1 MNSSA
6 ERLWSIAMSPSPA
19 DPGFEEN
26 AEELFEH
33 APCGYLI
40 TRADGRI
47 IRTNATLSDLLGQSR
62 EALTHL
68 RFQDLLPAAGRIY
81 YDTHVRPLLNMQ
93 GYVREIAFDLK
104 APDGHK
110 LVPVVM
116 NAIQTRDEQGRPNR
130 LRILVFDATDR
141 RQYERELLS
150 ARRVADEARET
161 ERFAREQA
169 ERASRAKDDF
179 LALVS
184 HELRSPLSA
193 ILGWTQILRRQG
205 ADAERLAQGLDVIER
220 NTKLQSRLVEDLL
233 DMSRMVAGKLRMDV
247 QEVPLAEVIEAAFET
262 VAPTAQTRAVRLQQV
277 LDPTVRVSGDPGRL
291 QQVFWNLLS
300 NAIKFTPAE
309 GFVRA
314 VMQRVSSHIEIQVI
328 DSGEGMSADVL
339 AHAFERF
346 RQSTDSAARKTAGLG
361 LGLSIAKHL
370 VEMHG
375 GSISARS
382 EGVGCG
388 STFTIVLPV
397 RVADAGGV
405 RHPQSAVGDP
415 TSRTRVSLRGLK
427 ILIVDDDKD
436 AREVLWH
443 ILSERGAEVVVCA
456 SAAEGLVAIQRV
468 VPDALLSDI
477 GMPDE
482 DGFEFIRKV
491 RLLGEPV
498 SRIPAIALTA
508 FSNLDDRTQALLAG
522 FQAHL
527 AKPVDAQEL
536 IVNVAAIV
544 GRPHAPPEAVRGA
557 N

>member
-1 MNSSA
+1 MD
-6 ERLWSIAMSPSPA
+6 SPA
-19 DPGFEEN
+19 FEEN

-33 APCGYLI
+33 APCGYLV
-40 TRADGRI
+40 THADGRI
-47 IRTNATLSDLLGQSR
+47 IRANTTLSAMVSAPNDVISQ
-62 EALTHL
+62 L
-68 RFQDLLPAAGRIY
+68 RFQDLLTVAGRIY
-81 YDTHVRPLLNMQ
+81 YDTHVRPLLSMQ
-93 GYVREIAFDLK
+93 GFVREIAFDLK
-104 APDGHK
+104 APGAQK
-110 LVPVVM
+110 TVSAVM
-116 NAIQTRDEQGRPNR
+116 NAVQTLDAGGRPQR

-141 RQYERELLS
+141 RQYERELLL

-193 ILGWTQILRRQG
+193 ILGWTQVLRRTG
-205 ADAERLAQGLDVIER
+205 NDAGKLAQGLDVIER
-220 NTKLQSRLVEDLL
+220 NTKAQSRLVEDLL

-247 QEVPLAEVIEAAFET
+247 QDVPLAEVIEAALET
-262 VAPTAQTRAVRLQQV
+262 VEPAAAARHVRLQRI
-277 LDPTVRVSGDPGRL
+277 LDSTARVSGDAGRL

-300 NAIKFTPAE
+300 NAIKFTPAD
-309 GFVRA
+309 GFVRV
-314 VMQRVSSHIEIQVI
+314 VMQRVNSHMQVSVI
-328 DSGEGMSADVL
+328 DSGQGMSEDVL

-346 RQSTDSAARKTAGLG
+346 RQSTDFSARKTEGLG

-375 GSISARS
+375 GSIEAHSA
-382 EGVGCG
+382 GVGQG
-388 STFTIVLPV
+388 STFVVNLPV
-397 RVADAGGV
+397 RAAEAGDA
-405 RHPQSAVGDP
+405 RHPQSAIGDA
-415 TSRTRVSLRGLK
+415 TARTRVSLRGLK
-427 ILIVDDDKD
+427 IMVVDDDKD

-443 ILSERGAEVVVCA
+443 ILSERGAEVVVCG

-468 VPDALLSDI
+468 VPDVLLSDI

-482 DGFEFIRKV
+482 DGYEFIRKV

-508 FSNLDDRTQALLAG
+508 FSQLEDRTQALLAG

-544 GRPHAPPEAVRGA
+544 GRPQPDGSLKTSP
-557 N
+557 

>member
-1 MNSSA
+1 LDN
-6 ERLWSIAMSPSPA
+6 PA
-19 DPGFEEN
+19 FEEN

-40 TRADGRI
+40 THADGRI
-47 IRTNATLSDLLGQSR
+47 IRVNATLSAMVGQPS
-62 EALTHL
+62 EVLMGS
-68 RFQDLLPAAGRIY
+68 RFQELLTVAGRIY
-81 YDTHVRPLLNMQ
+81 YDTHVRPLLDMQ
-93 GYVREIAFDLK
+93 GFVRELAFDLK
-104 APDGHK
+104 APEGGK
-110 LVPVVM
+110 TVSVVM
-116 NAIQTRDEQGRPNR
+116 NAIQTLDPDGRPHR

-141 RQYERELLS
+141 RQYERELLL

-193 ILGWTQILRRQG
+193 ILGWTQILRRTG
-205 ADAERLAQGLDVIER
+205 NDAEKLVQGLDVIER

-247 QEVPLAEVIEAAFET
+247 QDVSLAEVIEATLET
-262 VAPTAQTRAVRLQQV
+262 VTPSAMARGVRLQQV
-277 LDPTVRVSGDPGRL
+277 LDPAARVSGDPGRL

-300 NAIKFTPAE
+300 NAIKFTHKD
-309 GFVRA
+309 GLVRV
-314 VMQRVSSHIEIQVI
+314 VMQRVNSHIEVSVI
-328 DSGEGMSADVL
+328 DSGEGMSQDDL
-339 AHAFERF
+339 AHVFERF
-346 RQSTDSAARKTAGLG
+346 RQSTDFSARKTQGLG
-361 LGLSIAKHL
+361 LGLSIVKHL

-375 GSISARS
+375 GAVEARS
-382 EGVGCG
+382 AGVGQG
-388 STFTIVLPV
+388 STFVINLPV
-397 RVADAGGV
+397 RVADSGQV
-405 RHPQSAVGDP
+405 RHPQFAVGDI
-415 TSRTRVSLRGLK
+415 TAQTKVSLRGLK
-427 ILIVDDDKD
+427 VMVVDDDKD
-436 AREVLWH
+436 ARDVLWH
-443 ILSERGAEVVVCA
+443 ILSERGAEVVVCG
-456 SAAEGLVAIQRV
+456 SAAEGLIAIQRV
-468 VPDALLSDI
+468 VPDVLLSDI

-482 DGFEFIRKV
+482 DGHEFIRKV

-508 FSNLDDRTQALLAG
+508 FSHLQDRTQALLAG

-536 IVNVAAIV
+536 IVNVAAIA
-544 GRPHAPPEAVRGA
+544 GR